1 MVRTIGLLA
10 AALFLLVLTGS
21 AVPPQSYADT
31 TQQAVATADADVNTI
46 VDENPLVLLNEPR
59 RLLLPARHVD
69 DWRVKTRRA

>member
-31 TQQAVATADADVNTI
+31 TQQAVATADAGVNTMA
-46 VDENPLVLLNEPR
+46 DEEK
-59 RLLLPARHVD
+59 D
-69 DWRVKTRRA
+69 DGEKDKDKDDG